1 MKNADIEQQVATIVF
16 QPYGRT
22 VQVPVGATVR
32 EAASL
37 AGIALEY
44 PCGGQ
49 GTCGKC
55 RVKVAGNDSKATPTE
70 TTVLSKEEL
79 QAGFRL
85 ACQMRIENDA
95 RIEIPES
102 SLSLGEYQIL
112 AGRVGVATTAADPP
126 VRAVRIS
133 LPQPTLAD
141 DRPDAERL
149 LEAVHADS
157 VTPALLYELPSL
169 LRDSGFEGT
178 AVVASGHVIDFVGG
192 QEEAPCFAAAFD
204 LGTTTVVG
212 ELFDVR
218 TGRTPGTVSRMNP
231 QTAFGDDVLSR
242 IAHAS
247 GSSEALQE
255 IHGAVIAAIN
265 EMLAEMADQAG
276 IRIGDIYEIT
286 VSGNTTMEHLFAGLN
301 PQALGMV
308 PFVPVAR
315 HSLTLDAERLG
326 LNINPR
332 GTVYVL
338 PVIGGFVGGDT
349 VAGIAATHIE
359 TSVGP
364 SLFIDIG
371 TNGELAL
378 IHDGKLSATSCAAGP
393 ALEGAR
399 ISCGMRA
406 AAGAIEALTLD
417 DDVGITTIG
426 GGAPVG
432 LCGSGLIDLAAELLR
447 KGILTSKGSF
457 VRGEALPDTLPPALR
472 DRVIEHEGG
481 IGFLFARAGETRSG
495 QPLVLTQRDVRELQL
510 AVGAI
515 RAGISILLK
524 RVHLEPGQLDR
535 VYVAG
540 GFGNYVR
547 LSNAQRIGLLP
558 ESLRE
563 EQFHFAGNTS
573 LEGARAAAFS
583 LGERARAEA
592 ISRAVAHFDLSCD
605 AEFQTEFA
613 MAMFFPE
620 IVEENSEA

>member
-1 MKNADIEQQVATIVF
+1 MKDTGMEQRTAKVVF
-16 QPYGRT
+16 QPHGKMVR
-22 VQVPVGATVR
+22 VPVGATVR

-37 AGIALEY
+37 AGIAIEY

-55 RVKVAGNDSKATPTE
+55 RIKVIGNDGAARPAE
-70 TTVLSKEEL
+70 IAALSKEEL

-85 ACQMRIENDA
+85 ACQMRIGRDIS
-95 RIEIPES
+95 IEVPET
-102 SLSLGEYQIL
+102 SLSLGRYQIL
-112 AGRVGVATTAADPP
+112 AGRAAVAAAAADPP
-126 VRAVRIS
+126 VRAVFVK
-133 LPQPTLAD
+133 LPQPTLTD

-149 LEAVHADS
+149 LEAVDAD
-157 VTPALLYELPSL
+157 VIVPALLYELPSV
-169 LRDSGFEGT
+169 LRDSNFEGT
-178 AVVASGHVIDFVGG
+178 AIVASGHVVDFVGG
-192 QEEAPCFAAAFD
+192 PGEIPCLAAAFD
-204 LGTTTVVG
+204 IGTTTLVG

-218 TGRTPGTVSRMNP
+218 TGQARGSASRMNP
-231 QTAFGDDVLSR
+231 QTTFGDDVLSR

-247 GSSEALQE
+247 QGPEALRE
-255 IHGAVIAAIN
+255 IQAAVIGAIN
-265 EMLAEMADQAG
+265 EMLKEMVDQAD
-276 IRIGDIYEIT
+276 IETNTIYEIT

-301 PQALGMV
+301 PQALGLV
-308 PFVPVAR
+308 PFVPVVR
-315 HSLTLDAERLG
+315 DSLTLEPERIG
-326 LNINPR
+326 LDMNPR

-359 TSVGP
+359 TAVGP
-364 SLFIDIG
+364 TLFIDIG

-393 ALEGAR
+393 AFEGAR

-406 AAGAIEALTLD
+406 AAGAVEAVTLD
-417 DDVGITTIG
+417 EDVGITTIG
-426 GGAPVG
+426 GGAPIG

-447 KGILTSKGSF
+447 KGILTSQGLF
-457 VRGEALPDTLPPALR
+457 AAPDALPENIPPALR
-472 DRVIEHEGG
+472 ERVVEREDG
-481 IGFLFARAGETRSG
+481 IGFLFAREGETRSG

-524 RVHLEPGQLDR
+524 RVSLEPSQLDR

-558 ESLRE
+558 EGLRE
-563 EQFHFAGNTS
+563 EQFCFAGNTS

-583 LGERARAEA
+583 LSERARVEA
-592 ISRAVAHFDLSCD
+592 ISRATAHFDLSCD

-620 IVEENSEA
+620 SMDVGSA

>member
-1 MKNADIEQQVATIVF
+1 MKDRGMERQMAKVVF
-16 QPYGRT
+16 QPYGKT
-22 VQVPVGATVR
+22 VRVPVGATVR

-55 RVKVAGNDSKATPTE
+55 RVKVMGGDGAARPAE
-70 TTVLSKEEL
+70 IAALSKGEL

-85 ACQMRIENDA
+85 ACQMRIDHDISVEV
-95 RIEIPES
+95 PET
-102 SLSLGEYQIL
+102 SLPLGRYQIL
-112 AGRVGVATTAADPP
+112 AGRAAVAAAAADPP
-126 VRAVRIS
+126 VRAVFVK
-133 LPQPTLAD
+133 LPQPTLTD

-149 LEAVHADS
+149 LEAVNADAIA
-157 VTPALLYELPSL
+157 PALLYELPSA
-169 LRDSGFEGT
+169 LRDSNFEGT
-178 AVVASGHVIDFVGG
+178 AIVASGRVIDYAGG
-192 QEEAPCFAAAFD
+192 PGETPCFAAAFD
-204 LGTTTVVG
+204 IGTTTLVG

-218 TGRTPGTVSRMNP
+218 TGKAQGSASRMNP
-231 QTAFGDDVLSR
+231 QTTFGDDVLSR

-247 GSSEALQE
+247 QGPEALRE
-255 IHGAVIAAIN
+255 IQAAVVAAIN
-265 EMLAEMADQAG
+265 QMLAEIAAQADIETNA
-276 IRIGDIYEIT
+276 IYEIT
-286 VSGNTTMEHLFAGLN
+286 VSGNTAMEHLFAGLN

-308 PFVPVAR
+308 PFVPVVR
-315 HSLTLDAERLG
+315 DSLMLEPERIGLDM
-326 LNINPR
+326 NPR
-332 GTVYVL
+332 GIVYVL

-349 VAGIAATHIE
+349 VAGIAATHLE

-393 ALEGAR
+393 AFEGAR

-406 AAGAIEALTLD
+406 AAGAVEAITLD
-417 DDVGITTIG
+417 EDVRITTIG
-426 GGAPVG
+426 GGAPIG

-447 KGILTSKGSF
+447 KGILTSQGLF
-457 VRGEALPDTLPPALR
+457 AAPDVVPENLAPALR
-472 DRVIEHEGG
+472 ERVVEREDGAGFVFAHE
-481 IGFLFARAGETRSG
+481 GETRSG
-495 QPLVLTQRDVRELQL
+495 QPLVLAQRDVRELQL

-524 RVHLEPGQLDR
+524 RVSLEPSHLDR
-535 VYVAG
+535 MYVAG

-558 ESLRE
+558 EGLRE

-573 LEGARAAAFS
+573 LEGARAAALS

-592 ISRAVAHFDLSCD
+592 ISRATTHFDLSRD

-620 IVEENSEA
+620 SMDVNSA